1 MADLDRTPGT
11 YDRQT
16 ARRAEGILAEAN
28 AAQVLGVADVHV
40 AARLA
45 RLLDIRDPAITLAAA
60 LAVRAVRTGSVA
72 CDLTTVHAL
81 DPEFAWPP
89 TTEDAAAWLAA
100 VEASPLVAQR
110 ILRSE
115 FGLLY
120 LDRYWEQEVAVAES
134 LRQRAALPPPQVD
147 DATLAAALDRLF
159 PDPRDADQR
168 RAGELAVR
176 SRTTIITGG
185 PGTGKTTTVARVLAL
200 LAEQHTAAGA
210 SGDLRVALVAPT
222 AKAANRLGGAFVT
235 AREALPAADRAR
247 VADAGATTLHRLL
260 GWNPTARSRFRHN
273 RDNRL
278 PHDVVVLD
286 EASMVSLTLMAR
298 LLEALRPSTRLL
310 VVGDPDQLASVEAG
324 AVLADLVAGLG
335 ADGAQEHSDAGPAP
349 ADEASA
355 AAPRSTIGARHPG
368 AGPALADGA
377 SAAPSPSQDGDGCP
391 AVIED
396 VPAAAPRPVQSV
408 ARLRHTYRFGGTIGE
423 LAEAIRAGDAAAT
436 LRLLTGGAP
445 EATLIPDAEPRKALL
460 VASALTLRERALDGD
475 ARGALD
481 ALAHHRLLCAHR
493 TGPVGVT
500 HWNRLVTQW
509 LSERVDDN
517 FWAAYY
523 PGRPLLVTTNDY
535 GMDLFNGDTGV
546 VLRRDGRLIAAF
558 DRGTQTREIAVARLS
573 DVETMYAATVHKSQG
588 SQAEHVT
595 VVLPEMDSPLLTRE
609 LIYTAVTRAQ
619 REVTLIGTPA
629 AIVEGLARRS
639 VRASGLRQR
648 LTQDFPTLSPQS

>member
-1 MADLDRTPGT
+1 
-11 YDRQT
+11 
-16 ARRAEGILAEAN
+16 
-28 AAQVLGVADVHV
+28 
-40 AARLA
+40 
-45 RLLDIRDPAITLAAA
+45 
-60 LAVRAVRTGSVA
+60 
-72 CDLTTVHAL
+72 
-81 DPEFAWPP
+81 
-89 TTEDAAAWLAA
+89 
-100 VEASPLVAQR
+100 
-110 ILRSE
+110 
-115 FGLLY
+115 
-120 LDRYWEQEVAVAES
+120 
-134 LRQRAALPPPQVD
+134 
-147 DATLAAALDRLF
+147 
-159 PDPRDADQR
+159 
-168 RAGELAVR
+168 
-176 SRTTIITGG
+176 
-185 PGTGKTTTVARVLAL
+185 
-200 LAEQHTAAGA
+200 
-210 SGDLRVALVAPT
+210 
-222 AKAANRLGGAFVT
+222 
-235 AREALPAADRAR
+235 
-247 VADAGATTLHRLL
+247 
-260 GWNPTARSRFRHN
+260 
-273 RDNRL
+273 
-278 PHDVVVLD
+278 
-286 EASMVSLTLMAR
+286 
-298 LLEALRPSTRLL
+298 
-310 VVGDPDQLASVEAG
+310 
-324 AVLADLVAGLG
+324 
-335 ADGAQEHSDAGPAP
+335 
-349 ADEASA
+349 
-355 AAPRSTIGARHPG
+355 
-368 AGPALADGA
+368 DGA
-377 SAAPSPSQDGDGCP
+377 SAAPSPSQDGDVGP

-396 VPAAAPRPVQSV
+396 VPAAAPSPVQSV

-445 EATLIPDAEPRKALL
+445 EATLIPNAEPRKALL

-558 DRGTQTREIAVARLS
+558 DRGTQTREIAVARFS

-619 REVTLIGTPA
+619 REVTVIGTPA
-629 AIVEGLARRS
+629 AIGEGLARRS